1 MTEPKTPQARQ
12 TRPGAASNTIPAP
25 VLQKRA
31 RWTPSLVWLVPALA
45 ALLGLAL
52 VVRALLERGPA
63 ITIQFKTAEG
73 IEAGKT
79 KVKYKNVNIGEVKTM
94 TLSED
99 LSHVRVKVELSRPAQ
114 RFAVKDARF
123 WIVRPRVAAS
133 GVTGLNTLLSGAYIG
148 VDPGRSAQAQRDF
161 FGLETPPAVTG
172 DQKGH
177 PFVLHSDQA
186 GSLDIGV
193 PVYYR
198 NLSVGRVVAI
208 EFDPEGAGVM
218 VRIFIDAPYDQYV
231 GMNTRFWHASGVDLR
246 LDASG
251 LKLNTQSLVTIALGG
266 IAFEAP
272 PGQTRGR
279 AAPNNA
285 RFYLAADKA
294 EAMRAPDG
302 PPLRILLNFDQSLR
316 GLARGAPVDFRGIA
330 LGEVESIGIDYAP
343 GRKTVRMPVM
353 IKIYPSRL
361 RTRLHKKQPVPALQ
375 QRAQLLATLVKNGLR
390 AQLRSGNLLT
400 GQLYVALDLFPNAAP
415 TRFDLARALPELP
428 TMPNTLD
435 QLQQQMADIARR
447 IDRVPFDKIGA
458 NLNDVL
464 ENANRLFKDLNSQ
477 LAPQAK
483 DTLRAAQQT
492 FDAASLMLQQ
502 DAPVQTDLRR
512 ALTAL
517 TRALRS
523 LSGLAEYLERH
534 PEALLRGK
542 VEDQP

>member
-123 WIVRPRVAAS
+123 WIVRPRVAA
-133 GVTGLNTLLSGAYIG
+133 
-148 VDPGRSAQAQRDF
+148 
-161 FGLETPPAVTG
+161 TG

-483 DTLRAAQQT
+483 DTFRAAQQT